1 MSSSTDSEVGIGQDR
16 VELTISGMTCA
27 SCAARIE
34 KRLNKLD
41 GVVASVNYST
51 EKARIDFPPGI
62 SADDLVAVVEKAGYS
77 ARLPEPPRSAQ
88 ADGVDG
94 DPEDSAVRPLR
105 HRLLVSLALTLPVV
119 AMAMIPPLQFTN
131 WQWLSLTLA
140 APVVVWGGWSVPPRR
155 LDESAA
161 PHVHDGHPHL
171 DGHPGRARVVAV
183 RIVLRHRRRAGNEA

>member
-1 MSSSTDSEVGIGQDR
+1 
-16 VELTISGMTCA
+16 MTCA

-51 EKARIDFPPGI
+51 EKARIDFPAGI

-77 ARLPEPPRSAQ
+77 ARRPEPPRSAQ
-88 ADGVDG
+88 AEGADG

-105 HRLLVSLALTLPVV
+105 QRLLVCLALTIPVV

-131 WQWLSLTLA
+131 WQWLSLALA
-140 APVVVWGGWSVPPRR
+140 APVVVWGGWPFHR
-155 LDESAA
+155 AA
-161 PHVHDGHPHL
+161 WTN
-171 DGHPGRARVVAV
+171 
-183 RIVLRHRRRAGNEA
+183 LRHRTSTMDTLISMGTLAALG